1 MINEKY
7 TRSFSVAEMACKC
20 GQCEGYPI
28 AKMNMGFM
36 LHLQKLRDLVAA
48 PFIITSGYRCLAY
61 NQAIG
66 GSPRSYHLR
75 GMAADISLAEGHI
88 RGSQATF
95 RAEIVR
101 YGIKAGM
108 NGFGIGKDFIHVDSR
123 PFSKSR
129 IWVYS

>member
-1 MINEKY
+1 MKY

-28 AKMNMGFM
+28 AKMDLGFM
-36 LHLQKLRDLVAA
+36 LKLQKLRDLIAA
-48 PFIITSGYRCLAY
+48 PLIITSGYRCLAS
-61 NQAIG
+61 NIASN

-101 YGIKAGM
+101 YGMAVGM
-108 NGFGIGKDFIHVDSR
+108 NGFGIATNFIHVDGR
-123 PFSKSR
+123 PLSKSR
-129 IWVYS
+129 MWVYS